1 MEFIYKTD
9 RLILKV
15 LKGDDAEAVLQF
27 YLDNKELFERYEPD
41 RPDNFYTLSHQKA
54 VLNCEY
60 NMTVKLS
67 AVRFYVFKKEQ
78 PDKIIGTICFRNI
91 TRSVYQACE
100 VGYKFDHNFQ
110 HQGYAFEA
118 LCMGIA
124 VMFEDQR
131 LHRIEANVMPE
142 NTSSIHLLETLGF
155 ALEGTARSFAYI
167 HGRWQDHLR
176 YSLITNSDHPL

>member
-1 MEFIYKTD
+1 MDFIYKTD

-100 VGYKFDHNFQ
+100 VGYKFDHNYQ

-142 NTSSIHLLETLGF
+142 NTSSIHLLEALGF